1 MVLYEKYKET
11 RDAAWQ
17 CLIENEVRE
26 LPVKV
31 TDIIK
36 RYGIRIVAYGDATNL
51 ILRMKKERCL
61 SEDGFCVN
69 HNGRFIIYYNENI
82 APNRLRFTLAHELG
96 HITIGYIMYARE
108 HAWNGH
114 NFAEQEANMFAARLL
129 MPACV
134 LHEIKAITPEKIS
147 KICAVSLESAKIR
160 SERMALLERRGA
172 WYKSPLE
179 IQVREQFRDWITE
192 YNRRP

>member
-51 ILRMKKERCL
+51 ILRMKKRAVL
-61 SEDGFCVN
+61 K
-69 HNGRFIIYYNENI
+69 RRRI
-82 APNRLRFTLAHELG
+82 LR
-96 HITIGYIMYARE
+96 
-108 HAWNGH
+108 
-114 NFAEQEANMFAARLL
+114 
-129 MPACV
+129 
-134 LHEIKAITPEKIS
+134 
-147 KICAVSLESAKIR
+147 
-160 SERMALLERRGA
+160 
-172 WYKSPLE
+172 KS
-179 IQVREQFRDWITE
+179 
-192 YNRRP
+192 